1 MADLVTDLA
10 EFELPYRRKAML
22 RRVEFDSGMVM
33 TRLVLKEGT
42 RITQVDMDAESAIA
56 LAEALMGAATRE

>member
-1 MADLVTDLA
+1 MTEAITDLV
-10 EFELPYRRKAML
+10 EFELPYRRKAVL

-42 RITQVDMDAESAIA
+42 RITQVDMDSESAIA